1 MSKTRVFIYGS
12 CVSRDTF
19 EHFDPEQ
26 FELVQYVA
34 RQSALSATTRPV
46 ELMAPPTLESRF
58 QQRMIAGDFG
68 SSLRRMLPEFAEHVD
83 VLLVDLTDERLGVYL
98 LPDGTVLTRSV
109 ELIQSG
115 AENHLP
121 QGTRHLAFGTQQHFE
136 YWQGAIRALGES
148 IRGIMPHVG
157 IALLDLPWAEWSES
171 GQPTPDSFGVS
182 AAQANPVF
190 RPYVD
195 AAAQALGAHVV
206 TVDPATVVSGPHHP
220 WGDAPF
226 HYAEHVYLDVVRQ
239 LTGIEGRVV
248 WGPGAQP
255 VTGGHRMPSADVPRV
270 MNPAGPQTG
279 SRSAVPAHT
288 ANGAGGPG
296 AASKPKSTAVV
307 KATIADGAAG
317 VAAQIE
323 RNGALPKYLHLD
335 LLGVVPDGRNL
346 MQAARQD
353 PRARDALNYLTN
365 NGFYIYKVDAGT
377 TRLVQHDELKN
388 LWQAVKSGTYK
399 ITPDN
404 NVVYHFSPATNGRT
418 TKLVV
423 VFSPMTDR
431 LETSINRHFF
441 QTYKAIQKHLVP
453 GTGVLRI
460 ADLGG
465 VRGAFYLN
473 TTYLPGN
480 SERISRFISE
490 FIAENAIAQENV
502 VLYGPSKGGS
512 GALHQGLL
520 NAWNFVAVDP
530 ILNDAHYEQNHD
542 DVHFTSG
549 GIFPETKESV
559 FGRLAQYA
567 RGVQYP
573 EWYHPVVVTSHRS
586 PQYEYIG
593 TTLAPIGD
601 HITFLDSDNQK
612 IKTHSDVPG
621 QTIQHQAMALNALLS
636 GFGLPVGVHQVA

>member
-68 SSLRRMLPEFAEHVD
+68 SSLRRMLPDFAEHVD

-121 QGTRHLAFGTQQHFE
+121 QGTRHLPFGTQQHFE

-148 IRGIMPHVG
+148 IRSMMPHVG
-157 IALLDLPWAEWSES
+157 IALLDIPWAEWSES

-190 RPYVD
+190 RPYVE
-195 AAAQALGAHVV
+195 AAAQALGAHVIS
-206 TVDPATVVSGPHHP
+206 VDPSTVASGPHHP

-226 HYAEHVYLDVVRQ
+226 HYAERVYLDVVRQ

-248 WGPGAQP
+248 WGPEAQP
-255 VTGGHRMPSADVPRV
+255 ATGGHRMASADVPV
-270 MNPAGPQTG
+270 ANPAGPQTG
-279 SRSAVPAHT
+279 SRAAVPAHT
-288 ANGAGGPG
+288 AQGTGGSG
-296 AASKPKSTAVV
+296 VASKPKSTAVV

-323 RNGALPKYLHLD
+323 QNGTLPKFIHIDTLD
-335 LLGVVPDGRNL
+335 AAPKDKNL
-346 MQAARQD
+346 MVAARKD
-353 PRARDALNYLTN
+353 PRARDTLNYLVN
-365 NGFYIYKVDAGT
+365 NGFYIYKAGGT
-377 TRLVQHDELKN
+377 ETRLVQHGEVRR
-388 LWQAVKSGTYK
+388 LWQAVKDGKFK
-399 ITPDN
+399 ITDDN
-404 NVVYHFSPATNGRT
+404 IVYTYTPATGGT
-418 TKLVV
+418 TTQIVV
-423 VFSPMTDR
+423 VFSPMSSNP
-431 LETSINRHFF
+431 LETSINRHFT
-441 QTYKAIQKHLVP
+441 QTYPSLQKQLIP

-465 VRGAFYLN
+465 VKGAFYLN
-473 TTYLPGN
+473 TTYLPDN
-480 SERISRFISE
+480 ADRITR
-490 FIAENAIAQENV
+490 FIAEFVNEQGIGSPRV
-502 VLYGPSKGGS
+502 VLYGPSKGAT
-512 GALHQGLL
+512 GAVYHGLRGG
-520 NAWNFVAVDP
+520 WNFVAADP
-530 ILNDAHYEQNHD
+530 VLGDALYVEKYAD
-542 DVHFTSG
+542 IHFTTG

-559 FGRLAQYA
+559 FGRAVYEA
-567 RGVQYP
+567 AGRSYP
-573 EWYHPVVVTSHRS
+573 DWMTPIVVCSHRS
-586 PQYEYIG
+586 PQFDVISK
-593 TTLAPIGD
+593 TLDPLSRW
-601 HITFLDSDNQK
+601 ITLLNSDNPL
-612 IKTHSDVPG
+612 IKDHPDVPR
-621 QTIQHQAMALNALLS
+621 QTLQHQVTSINLLLS
-636 GFGLPVGVHQVA
+636 GFGLPAGMHDVV